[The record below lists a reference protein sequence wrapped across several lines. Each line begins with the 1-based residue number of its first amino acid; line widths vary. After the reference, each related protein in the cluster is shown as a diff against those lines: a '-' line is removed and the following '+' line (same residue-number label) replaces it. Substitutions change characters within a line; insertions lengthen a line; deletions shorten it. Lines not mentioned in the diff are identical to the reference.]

1 MIISFAEFVQ
11 LCSPGMENTS
21 TSASNFISVH
31 ADRLED
37 CQKQDQN
44 YIARLVETDYHLQ
57 EINKVNQSVTISLI

>member
-1 MIISFAEFVQ
+1 
-11 LCSPGMENTS
+11 MENTS